1 MSGIKKLAINDAWD
15 FNDKVLRE
23 DQHIS
28 ELVQQGIKFNNEKS
42 TYGKKESRIYHFHK
56 SVMSAVT

>member
-23 DQHIS
+23 DQDIS

-42 TYGKKESRIYHFHK
+42 TYGKKNQEFITFIK
-56 SVMSAVT
+56 VL